1 MTYPLC
7 APRALLVLAA
17 SAALASPALAADPI
31 KIGCSMSLT
40 GGVAVNGKQVMMG
53 FELWRDDINAKGGLL
68 GRQVQLDCYDD
79 QSSPTNVP
87 SIYTKLIE
95 VDKVD
100 LTAGPYATNM
110 AVPAIP
116 VLMAHKMTTIAVTAL
131 AANSQFHYPGYFVM
145 LPAGPN
151 PKQAFSEGFFDV
163 AMSMN
168 PKPKTV
174 AIAAADAEFAK
185 NSADGAREVAKS
197 KGLDI
202 IYDKSF
208 PPNTTDYSPIVRAIQ
223 ALNPDIIYEA
233 GYNPDTIGFVHAAS
247 EIGLKA
253 KMFGGNMVG
262 LASTTGRMQL
272 GPLTNGIVYD
282 DSFSPSFNFPGLQA
296 VLAKY
301 QAEAVK
307 AGTDPLGYGY
317 IPFAYGAL
325 QILGDA
331 VTATGGFDQQKIAQY
346 IHTHSFS
353 TVAGDITFGPDGEWT
368 KPRIITE
375 QFRGVTGNTA
385 DQFKDPKKVVVLY
398 PPDIKA
404 GTLEY
409 PYSAPK

>member
-1 MTYPLC
+1 MLTRS
-7 APRALLVLAA
+7 RALKALLLAGV
-17 SAALASPALAADPI
+17 SAAFAAPTFAADPI

-79 QSSPTNVP
+79 QSNPALVP

-100 LTAGPYATNM
+100 LTVGPYATNM

-145 LPAGPN
+145 LPSGPN
-151 PKQAFSEGFFDV
+151 PKTAFSEGFFGV
-163 AMSMN
+163 AMTMD

-185 NSADGAREVAKS
+185 NSADGARTVAKS
-197 KGLDI
+197 MGLDI
-202 IYDKSF
+202 VYDKSF
-208 PPNTTDYSPIVRAIQ
+208 PPNTTDYSPIVRAVQ
-223 ALNPDIIYEA
+223 ATNPDIVYEA

-253 KMFGGNMVG
+253 RMFGGNMVG

-272 GPLTNGIVYD
+272 GPLTNGIVYV
-282 DSFSPSFNFPGLQA
+282 DSFSPSFDFPGLQA

-301 QAEAVK
+301 QAEAAK

-317 IPFAYGAL
+317 VPFAYGAL

-331 VTATGGFDQQKIAQY
+331 VTAVGSFDQEKIQQY
-346 IHTHSFS
+346 IHTHTFS
-353 TVAGDITFGPDGEWT
+353 TIAGDISFGPDGEWT

-375 QFRGVTGNTA
+375 QFRNITGHTA
-385 DQFKDPKKVVVLY
+385 DQFKDPTKVVVLA
-398 PPDIKA
+398 PPDLKK
-404 GTLEY
+404 GELQY
-409 PYSAPK
+409 PYVAPK